1 MYRGLSLERIVE
13 LANVA
18 DVVGMSVMFSQ
29 DWPIANK
36 LITDLKIKLPDSIF
50 VIGGEHGTA
59 EPHGAL
65 RDCIAL
71 DYVVSGEGEHV
82 FTELL
87 NAIESNS
94 SIIEISGITHRYNNV
109 ICQTPKRPR
118 ERNIDLFPWPAWHL
132 FPMENYLKDGHGWG
146 VNRGRSL
153 PIVASRGCPYQCTF
167 CSNPSMWTTRWAVRS
182 VDDVLSEIDFGILT
196 YKATNFDFQDLT
208 AIIKR
213 MD

>member
-109 ICQTPKRPR
+109 ICQT
-118 ERNIDLFPWPAWHL
+118 
-132 FPMENYLKDGHGWG
+132 
-146 VNRGRSL
+146 
-153 PIVASRGCPYQCTF
+153 
-167 CSNPSMWTTRWAVRS
+167 
-182 VDDVLSEIDFGILT
+182 LSAQEKEILT
-196 YKATNFDFQDLT
+196 YFLGRLGIFSLWK
-208 AIIKR
+208 IILKTGMVGVLIEDVACLSLR
-213 MD
+213 REVAHINVLFVLILLCGQPDGLYGQLMMFSQR